1 MVAPSIARLH
11 GRQMKL
17 LFPFIYERYLAKQ
30 IYAAFGFILFALV
43 ALFLFFDI
51 LSELGSIQGAYT
63 LPLALLHVL
72 LKAPSR
78 ISEIIPIAG
87 LIGSIYVFAMLA
99 SQSEFTI
106 LRIAGLDVK
115 RGLITL
121 TKISIPLIALTLLMS
136 EWIGPYA
143 ESKSDQIRMKAMGAS
158 YSSQF
163 RTGVWVK
170 DRLRDEDGS
179 GPVRPGVRYVN
190 VGKVDK
196 DNEIRDIHMYEFD
209 DTYHLLS
216 IRNAVSGQFDE
227 TGIWVLND
235 VTETRFKETKQSDPL
250 NPVFSAQT
258 FTHPIVT
265 LESEVTPQ
273 ILSVLLISP
282 EKMSIMSLGRFISH
296 LRDNKQ
302 DAQRH
307 SIAFWKKVIYPF
319 TIFVMLTLALP
330 FAYLKVRAGSVGIK
344 VFGGIML
351 GMSFQLFN
359 SLFSNVGLLGSW
371 PALLTALT
379 PPLLYFL
386 LALAGLRWVSKA

>member
-1 MVAPSIARLH
+1 
-11 GRQMKL
+11 MKQ
-17 LFPFIYERYLAKQ
+17 LFPYIFERYLARQ

-51 LSELGSIQGAYT
+51 LSELGSVKGAYT

-106 LRIAGLDVK
+106 LRIAGLDIR
-115 RGLITL
+115 RGLTTL
-121 TKISIPLIALTLLMS
+121 AKISLPLVVLTLVMS
-136 EWIGPYA
+136 EWLGPYT
-143 ESKSDQIRMKAMGAS
+143 ENLSEQIRMKALGSS

-163 RTGVWVK
+163 KTGVWVK

-179 GPVRPGVRYVN
+179 GPIRPGVRYVN
-190 VGKVDK
+190 VGKIEQ
-196 DNEIRDIHMYEFD
+196 DNEIKNIRMYEFD
-209 DTYHLLS
+209 DAYRLLS
-216 IRNAVSGQFDE
+216 IRSAVSGRFDQ
-227 TGIWVLND
+227 TGTWILDD

-250 NPVFSAQT
+250 NPVYSAQT
-258 FTHPIVT
+258 FVHPIVS
-265 LESEVTPQ
+265 LNSEVTPQ
-273 ILSVLLISP
+273 ILSVLLVSP
-282 EKMSIMSLGRFISH
+282 EKMSIFSLGRFISH

-379 PPLLYFL
+379 PPLLYFI
-386 LALAGLRWVSKA
+386 LAIVGLRWVSRA

>member
-1 MVAPSIARLH
+1 
-11 GRQMKL
+11 MKI

-51 LSELGSIQGAYT
+51 LSELGSVQGGYT

-121 TKISIPLIALTLLMS
+121 VKISLPLIALTLIMS
-136 EWIGPYA
+136 EWVGPFT
-143 ESKSDQIRMKAMGAS
+143 ESKSEQIRMKALGS
-158 YSSQF
+158 TYSSQF

-179 GPVRPGVRYVN
+179 GPVRNGVRYVN
-190 VGKVDK
+190 VGQVDK
-196 DNEIRDIHMYEFD
+196 DNAIHNIRMYEFD

-216 IRNAVSGQFDE
+216 IRSALSGQFDE

-235 VTETRFKETKQSDPL
+235 VTETRFKETKQADPL

-258 FTHPIVT
+258 ITHPILT

-273 ILSVLLISP
+273 ILNVLLISP
-282 EKMSIMSLGRFISH
+282 EKMSIVSLGRFISH

-307 SIAFWKKVIYPF
+307 SIAFWKKVVYPF
-319 TIFVMLTLALP
+319 TIFVMLALALP

-371 PALLTALT
+371 PAFMTALI

>member
-1 MVAPSIARLH
+1 MVAPSNTRLLYEE
-11 GRQMKL
+11 MKL

-51 LSELGSIQGAYT
+51 LSELGSVQGGYT
-63 LPLALLHVL
+63 LPIALLHVL

-78 ISEIIPIAG
+78 ISEIIPIAA

-115 RGLITL
+115 RGLIAL
-121 TKISIPLIALTLLMS
+121 TKISLPLVILTLVMS
-136 EWIGPYA
+136 EWAGPYA
-143 ESKSDQIRMKAMGAS
+143 ENKSEQIRMKALGAT
-158 YSSQF
+158 YASQF
-163 RTGVWVK
+163 KTGVWVK

-196 DNEIRDIHMYEFD
+196 DNEIRDIRMYEFND
-209 DTYHLLS
+209 SYNLLS
-216 IRNAVSGQFDE
+216 IRGAPSGHFDE

-235 VTETRFKETKQSDPL
+235 VTETRFKETKQTDPL

-258 FTHPIVT
+258 FTHPILT

-282 EKMSIMSLGRFISH
+282 EKMSIVSLGRFINH
-296 LRDNKQ
+296 LQENKQ
-302 DAQRH
+302 DVQRH
-307 SIAFWKKVIYPF
+307 SIAFWKKVVYPF
-319 TIFVMLTLALP
+319 TIFVMLALALP

-359 SLFSNVGLLGSW
+359 SLFSNVGLLSAW
-371 PALLTALT
+371 PTFLTALI
-379 PPLLYFL
+379 PPMLYFL
-386 LALAGLRWVSKA
+386 LALAALRSVSKA

>member
-1 MVAPSIARLH
+1 
-11 GRQMKL
+11 MKY
-17 LFPFIYERYLAKQ
+17 LFPYIFERYLARQ

-51 LSELGSIQGAYT
+51 LSELGSVKGQYT

-106 LRIAGLDVK
+106 LRIAGLDIR
-115 RGLITL
+115 RGLTTL
-121 TKISIPLIALTLLMS
+121 AKISLPLIIVTLVMS
-136 EWIGPYA
+136 EWLGPYT
-143 ESKSDQIRMKAMGAS
+143 ENLSDQIRMKALGSS

-163 RTGVWVK
+163 KTGVWVK

-179 GPVRPGVRYVN
+179 GPIRPGVRYVN
-190 VGKVDK
+190 VGKIEQ
-196 DNEIRDIHMYEFD
+196 DNEIKNIRMYEFD
-209 DTYHLLS
+209 DAYSLLS
-216 IRNAVSGQFDE
+216 IRSAVSGRFDE
-227 TGIWVLND
+227 TGTWILDD
-235 VTETRFKETKQSDPL
+235 VTETRFKESKQADPL
-250 NPVFSAQT
+250 NPVYSAQT
-258 FTHPIVT
+258 FSHPIIS
-265 LESEVTPQ
+265 LNSEVTPQ
-273 ILSVLLISP
+273 ILSVLLVSP
-282 EKMSIMSLGRFISH
+282 EKMSIISLGRFISH

-319 TIFVMLTLALP
+319 TIFVMLALALP

-379 PPLLYFL
+379 PPLVYFI
-386 LALAGLRWVSKA
+386 LAMVGLRWVSRA

>member
-1 MVAPSIARLH
+1 
-11 GRQMKL
+11 MKY
-17 LFPFIYERYLAKQ
+17 LFPYIYERYLAKQ

-51 LSELGSIQGAYT
+51 LSELGSVKGQYT

-106 LRIAGLDVK
+106 LRIAGLDMRK
-115 RGLITL
+115 GLTTL
-121 TKISIPLIALTLLMS
+121 AKISLPLIIVTLVMS
-136 EWIGPYA
+136 EWLGPYT
-143 ESKSDQIRMKAMGAS
+143 ENLSDQIRMKALGSS

-163 RTGVWVK
+163 KTGVWVK

-190 VGKVDK
+190 VGKIEQ
-196 DNEIRDIHMYEFD
+196 DNEIKNIRMYEFD
-209 DTYHLLS
+209 DSYRLLS
-216 IRNAVSGQFDE
+216 IRSAVAGRFDQ
-227 TGIWVLND
+227 TGTWILDD
-235 VTETRFKETKQSDPL
+235 VTETRFKETKQADPL
-250 NPVFSAQT
+250 NPVYSAQT
-258 FTHPIVT
+258 FVHPIVS
-265 LESEVTPQ
+265 LDSEVTPQ
-273 ILSVLLISP
+273 ILSVLLVSP
-282 EKMSIMSLGRFISH
+282 EKMSIFSLGRFISH

-302 DAQRH
+302 DVQRH

-319 TIFVMLTLALP
+319 TIFVMLALALP

-371 PALLTALT
+371 PTLLTALT
-379 PPLLYFL
+379 PPLLYFI
-386 LALAGLRWVSKA
+386 LAIVGLRWVSRA

>member
-1 MVAPSIARLH
+1 
-11 GRQMKL
+11 MKL
-17 LFPFIYERYLAKQ
+17 LFPYIFERYLARQ

-51 LSELGSIQGAYT
+51 LSELGSVKGQYT

-106 LRIAGLDVK
+106 LRIAGLDMR
-115 RGLITL
+115 RGMMTL
-121 TKISIPLIALTLLMS
+121 AKISLPLIVLTLMMS
-136 EWIGPYA
+136 EWLGPYT
-143 ESKSDQIRMKAMGAS
+143 ENLSDQIRMKALGSS

-163 RTGVWVK
+163 KTGVWVK

-179 GPVRPGVRYVN
+179 GPIRPGVRYVN
-190 VGKVDK
+190 VGKIEQ
-196 DNEIRDIHMYEFD
+196 DNEIKNIRMYEFD
-209 DTYHLLS
+209 DAYRLLS
-216 IRNAVSGQFDE
+216 IRSAVSGRFDH
-227 TGIWVLND
+227 TGTWILDD
-235 VTETRFKETKQSDPL
+235 VTETRFKETPQSDPL
-250 NPVFSAQT
+250 NPVYSART
-258 FTHPIVT
+258 FTHPIVS
-265 LESEVTPQ
+265 LDSEVTPQ
-273 ILSVLLISP
+273 ILSVLLVSP
-282 EKMSIMSLGRFISH
+282 EKMSIFSLGRFISH

-319 TIFVMLTLALP
+319 TIFVMLALALP

-359 SLFSNVGLLGSW
+359 SLFSNVGLLGAW
-371 PALLTALT
+371 PSLLTALT
-379 PPLLYFL
+379 PPLLYFI
-386 LALAGLRWVSKA
+386 LAIVGLRWVSRA

>member
-1 MVAPSIARLH
+1 
-11 GRQMKL
+11 MKK

-51 LSELGSIQGAYT
+51 LSELGSIQGGYT

-106 LRIAGLDVK
+106 LRIAGLDVQ
-115 RGLITL
+115 RALMTL
-121 TKISIPLIALTLLMS
+121 TKISLPLIVLTLIMS
-136 EWIGPYA
+136 EWVGPYT
-143 ESKSDQIRMKAMGAS
+143 ENKSEQLRMKALGS
-158 YSSQF
+158 TYSSQF
-163 RTGVWVK
+163 KTGVWVK
-170 DRLRDEDGS
+170 DRLRDEDGN

-190 VGKVDK
+190 VGKIDK
-196 DNEIRDIHMYEFD
+196 DNEISNIRMYEFD
-209 DTYHLLS
+209 DAYHLLS
-216 IRNAVSGQFDE
+216 IRSATSGQFDE

-235 VTETRFKETKQSDPL
+235 VTETRFKETKQTDPL
-250 NPVFSAQT
+250 NAVFSVQT
-258 FTHPIVT
+258 FRRPILT

-273 ILSVLLISP
+273 ILSVLLVSP
-282 EKMSIMSLGRFISH
+282 EKMSIVSLGRFISH

-302 DAQRH
+302 DAHRH
-307 SIAFWKKVIYPF
+307 AIAFWKKTVYPF

-386 LALAGLRWVSKA
+386 LALVGLRWVSKA

>member
-1 MVAPSIARLH
+1 
-11 GRQMKL
+11 MKL

-30 IYAAFGFILFALV
+30 IYVAFGFILFALV

-51 LSELGSIQGAYT
+51 LSELGSVQGGYT
-63 LPLALLHVL
+63 HTLALLHVL

-78 ISEIIPIAG
+78 VSEIIPIAG

-115 RGLITL
+115 RGLLTL
-121 TKISIPLIALTLLMS
+121 TKISLPLVVFTLITS
-136 EWIGPYA
+136 EWVGPYA
-143 ESKSDQIRMKAMGAS
+143 EAKSEQIRMKALGSS
-158 YSSQF
+158 YSSEF
-163 RTGVWVK
+163 RTGIWVK

-196 DNEIRDIHMYEFD
+196 DNALSNIRMYEFNG
-209 DTYHLLS
+209 TYHLLS
-216 IRNAVSGQFDE
+216 IRSATSGRFDE

-235 VTETRFKETKQSDPL
+235 VAETRFKQTKQTDPL
-250 NPVFSAQT
+250 NAVFSAQT
-258 FTHPIVT
+258 FRHPT
-265 LESEVTPQ
+265 LMLKSEVTPQ
-273 ILSVLLISP
+273 ILSVLLMSP
-282 EKMSIMSLGRFISH
+282 EKMSIVSLGRFISH

-307 SIAFWKKVIYPF
+307 AIAFWKKVVYPF
-319 TIFVMLTLALP
+319 TIFVMLALALP

-371 PALLTALT
+371 PALVTALT
-379 PPLLYFL
+379 PPLFYFL

>member
-1 MVAPSIARLH
+1 
-11 GRQMKL
+11 MKL

-30 IYAAFGFILFALV
+30 IYVAFGFILFALV

-51 LSELGSIQGAYT
+51 LSELGSVQGGYT
-63 LPLALLHVL
+63 LTLALLHVL

-78 ISEIIPIAG
+78 VSEIIPIAG

-115 RGLITL
+115 RGLLTL
-121 TKISIPLIALTLLMS
+121 TKISLPLVVFTLITS
-136 EWIGPYA
+136 EWVGPYA
-143 ESKSDQIRMKAMGAS
+143 EAKSEQIRMKALGSS
-158 YSSQF
+158 YSSEF
-163 RTGVWVK
+163 RTGIWVK

-196 DNEIRDIHMYEFD
+196 DNAISNIRMYEFN

-216 IRNAVSGQFDE
+216 IRSATSGRFDE

-235 VTETRFKETKQSDPL
+235 VAETRFKQTKQTDPL
-250 NPVFSAQT
+250 NAVFSAQT
-258 FTHPIVT
+258 FRHPT
-265 LESEVTPQ
+265 LMLKSEVTPQ
-273 ILSVLLISP
+273 ILSVLLMSP
-282 EKMSIMSLGRFISH
+282 EKMSIVSLGRFISH

-307 SIAFWKKVIYPF
+307 AIAFWKKVVYPF
-319 TIFVMLTLALP
+319 TIFVMLALALP

-371 PALLTALT
+371 PTLVTALT
-379 PPLLYFL
+379 PPLFYFL

>member
-1 MVAPSIARLH
+1 
-11 GRQMKL
+11 MKY
-17 LFPFIYERYLAKQ
+17 LFPYIFERYLARQ

-51 LSELGSIQGAYT
+51 LSELGSVKGQYT

-106 LRIAGLDVK
+106 LRIAGLDMR
-115 RGLITL
+115 RGLTTL
-121 TKISIPLIALTLLMS
+121 AKISLPLVIVTLVMS
-136 EWIGPYA
+136 EWLGPYT
-143 ESKSDQIRMKAMGAS
+143 ENLSDQIRMKALGSS

-163 RTGVWVK
+163 KTGVWVK
-170 DRLRDEDGS
+170 DRLRDDDGS
-179 GPVRPGVRYVN
+179 GPIRPGVRYVN
-190 VGKVDK
+190 VGKIEQ
-196 DNEIRDIHMYEFD
+196 DNEIKNIRMYEFD
-209 DTYHLLS
+209 DAYRLLS
-216 IRNAVSGQFDE
+216 IRSAVSGRFDQAG
-227 TGIWVLND
+227 TWILDD
-235 VTETRFKETKQSDPL
+235 VTETRFKETSQTDPL
-250 NPVFSAQT
+250 NPVYSAQT
-258 FTHPIVT
+258 FSHPIVS
-265 LESEVTPQ
+265 LDSEVTPQ
-273 ILSVLLISP
+273 ILSVLLVSP
-282 EKMSIMSLGRFISH
+282 EKMSIFSLGRFISH

-307 SIAFWKKVIYPF
+307 AIAFWKKVIYPF
-319 TIFVMLTLALP
+319 TIFVMLALALP

-379 PPLLYFL
+379 PPLLYFI
-386 LALAGLRWVSKA
+386 LAIVGLRWVSRA

>member
-1 MVAPSIARLH
+1 
-11 GRQMKL
+11 MKY
-17 LFPFIYERYLAKQ
+17 LFPYIFERYLAKQ

-51 LSELGSIQGAYT
+51 LSELGSVKGQYT

-106 LRIAGLDVK
+106 LRIAGLDMR
-115 RGLITL
+115 RGLTTL
-121 TKISIPLIALTLLMS
+121 AKISLPLVIVTLVMS
-136 EWIGPYA
+136 EWLGPYT
-143 ESKSDQIRMKAMGAS
+143 ENLSDQIRMKALGSS

-163 RTGVWVK
+163 KTGVWVK

-179 GPVRPGVRYVN
+179 GPIRPGVRYVN
-190 VGKVDK
+190 VGKIEQ
-196 DNEIRDIHMYEFD
+196 DNEIKNIRMYEFD
-209 DTYHLLS
+209 DAYRLLS
-216 IRNAVSGQFDE
+216 IRSAVSGRFDQ
-227 TGIWVLND
+227 TGTWILDD
-235 VTETRFKETKQSDPL
+235 VTETRFKEAKQADPL
-250 NPVFSAQT
+250 NPVYSAQT
-258 FTHPIVT
+258 FSHPIVS
-265 LESEVTPQ
+265 LDSEVTPQ
-273 ILSVLLISP
+273 ILSVLLVSP
-282 EKMSIMSLGRFISH
+282 EKMSIFSLGRFISH

-307 SIAFWKKVIYPF
+307 SIAFWKKIIYPF
-319 TIFVMLTLALP
+319 TIFVMLALALP

-379 PPLLYFL
+379 PPLLYFI
-386 LALAGLRWVSKA
+386 LAIVGLRWVSRA

>member
-1 MVAPSIARLH
+1 
-11 GRQMKL
+11 MKF
-17 LFPFIYERYLAKQ
+17 LFPYIFERYLARQ

-51 LSELGSIQGAYT
+51 LSEIGSVKGQYT

-106 LRIAGLDVK
+106 LRIAGLDMR
-115 RGLITL
+115 RGLTTLAKISLPLVIITL
-121 TKISIPLIALTLLMS
+121 VMS
-136 EWIGPYA
+136 EWLGPYT
-143 ESKSDQIRMKAMGAS
+143 EKLSDQIRMKALGSS

-163 RTGVWVK
+163 KTGVWVK
-170 DRLRDEDGS
+170 DRLRDEDGN

-190 VGKVDK
+190 VGKIEQ
-196 DNEIRDIHMYEFD
+196 DNEIKSIRMYEFD
-209 DTYHLLS
+209 DAYRLLS
-216 IRNAVSGQFDE
+216 IRSAVSGRFDQ
-227 TGIWVLND
+227 TGTWILDD
-235 VTETRFKETKQSDPL
+235 VTETRFKETKQTDPL
-250 NPVFSAQT
+250 NPVYSAQT
-258 FTHPIVT
+258 FMHPIVS

-273 ILSVLLISP
+273 ILSVLLVSP
-282 EKMSIMSLGRFISH
+282 EKMSIFSLGRFISH

-302 DAQRH
+302 DAHRH
-307 SIAFWKKVIYPF
+307 AIAFWKKVIYPF

-359 SLFSNVGLLGSW
+359 SLFSNIGLLGAW
-371 PALLTALT
+371 PALLTAIT
-379 PPLLYFL
+379 PPLLYFI
-386 LALAGLRWVSKA
+386 LAIVGLRWVSRA

>member
-1 MVAPSIARLH
+1 MNF
-11 GRQMKL
+11 
-17 LFPFIYERYLAKQ
+17 LFPYIFERYLARQ
-30 IYAAFGFILFALV
+30 IYAAFAFILFALV

-51 LSELGSIQGAYT
+51 LSELGSVKGQYT

-106 LRIAGLDVK
+106 LRIAGLDTR
-115 RGLITL
+115 RGLMTL
-121 TKISIPLIALTLLMS
+121 AKISLPLIFLTLVMS
-136 EWIGPYA
+136 EWLGPYTDNL
-143 ESKSDQIRMKAMGAS
+143 SDRVRMKALGSS
-158 YSSQF
+158 YSAQF
-163 RTGVWVK
+163 KTGVWVK
-170 DRLRDEDGS
+170 DRLRDDDGS
-179 GPVRPGVRYVN
+179 GPIRPGVRYVN
-190 VGKVDK
+190 VGKIEQ
-196 DNEIRDIHMYEFD
+196 DNEIKSIRMYEFD
-209 DTYHLLS
+209 DAYRLLS
-216 IRNAVSGQFDE
+216 IRSAESGRFDQ
-227 TGIWVLND
+227 TGTWILDN
-235 VTETRFKETKQSDPL
+235 VTETRFKETKSADPL
-250 NPVFSAQT
+250 NPVYSAYT
-258 FTHPIVT
+258 ITHPIVS
-265 LESEVTPQ
+265 LDSEVTPQ
-273 ILSVLLISP
+273 ILSVLLVSP
-282 EKMSIMSLGRFISH
+282 EKMSIFSLGRFISH

-319 TIFVMLTLALP
+319 TIFVMLALALP

-351 GMSFQLFN
+351 GMSFQLLN

-379 PPLLYFL
+379 PPLMYFI
-386 LALAGLRWVSKA
+386 LAIVGLRWVSRA